1 MPAVKLTNRM
11 IEAVLPQPKSI
22 ELWDTEQR
30 GLLVKV
36 TPAGNRI
43 FMVFYRAPDGT
54 KRKPRIGAYGQ
65 ITLAQAREAARQML
79 GEVTRQRDPSAERQ
93 ANRRA
98 PGVSALCDRYL
109 EDVAAQHSKPSYLKQ
124 QRRMIETK
132 IKPAFGSAKV
142 AAVTRSDILALHNR
156 LKDTPYEANRVLAL
170 ASVLFK
176 HAELWGLRPEGSNP
190 CRLIK
195 RFRETRRERLLTDD
209 EVSRIFATLDDSD
222 EEPSVKLTVTL
233 LFATAC
239 RASEILGLEWRFVD
253 KAAGEIVWPDSK
265 TGALSKPL
273 TDEIAAL
280 LSEAER
286 VVGNPFVCV
295 GIKDR
300 AAGLPMSTLEKAW
313 RRILERAGVAPCGL
327 HAIRH
332 RAATEIANSGLP
344 LQVGMK
350 LTGHRTVTTY
360 SRYLH
365 TERKQVKEA
374 AEMVAQRRRRTV
386 DGNRQQS

>member
-1 MPAVKLTNRM
+1 MPAVKLTARL
-11 IEAVLPQPKSI
+11 IEATEPQAKPL

-30 GLLVKV
+30 GLLLKV

-43 FMVFYRAPDGT
+43 FMIFYRASDGT

-79 GEVTRQRDPSAERQ
+79 GEVARQRDPSAERQ
-93 ANRRA
+93 ADRRA
-98 PGVSALCDRYL
+98 PDVRALCDRYL
-109 EDVAAQHSKPSYLKQ
+109 RDVAAQHSKPSYLKQ
-124 QRRMIETK
+124 QRRMVETR
-132 IKPAFGSAKV
+132 IKPALGTAKV

-195 RFRETRRERLLTDD
+195 RFRETRRERLLTDG
-209 EVSRIFATLDDSD
+209 EVARIFVALDDSA
-222 EEPSVKLTVTL
+222 EEPSVKLAVRL

-239 RASEILGLEWRFVD
+239 RASEILGLRWEYIDRE
-253 KAAGEIVWPDSK
+253 AAEIVWPDSK
-265 TGALSKPL
+265 TGAFRKPL

-286 VVGNPFVCV
+286 IVGNPLVCV

-313 RRILERAGVAPCGL
+313 RRILERGEVAPCGL

-332 RAATEIANSGLP
+332 RAATEIANSGIP

-350 LTGHRTVTTY
+350 LTGHRTAATY

-365 TERKQVKEA
+365 TEREQV
-374 AEMVAQRRRRTV
+374 
-386 DGNRQQS
+386 

>member
-1 MPAVKLTNRM
+1 MAAVKLTNRL
-11 IEAVLPQPKSI
+11 IEAVVPQAKPL

-98 PGVSALCDRYL
+98 PDVSALCDRYL

-124 QRRMIETK
+124 QRRMIDTRL
-132 IKPAFGSAKV
+132 KPALGSVKV

-170 ASVLFK
+170 ASVIFN

-195 RFRETRRERLLTDD
+195 RFRETRRERLLTDG
-209 EVSRIFATLDDSD
+209 EVARIFAALDDNG
-222 EEPSVKLTVTL
+222 EEPSVKLAVRL

-239 RASEILGLEWRFVD
+239 RASEILGLRWEYIDRE
-253 KAAGEIVWPDSK
+253 AAEIVWPDSK
-265 TGALSKPL
+265 TGAFRKPL

-286 VVGNPFVCV
+286 IVGNPLVCV

-313 RRILERAGVAPCGL
+313 RRILERGGVALCGL

-332 RAATEIANSGLP
+332 RAATEIANSGIP

-350 LTGHRTVTTY
+350 LTGHRTAATY

-365 TERKQVKEA
+365 TEREQVKEA
-374 AEMVAQRRRRTV
+374 AEMVARSRRRTV
-386 DGNRQQS
+386 DGNRQRH

>member
-1 MPAVKLTNRM
+1 MPAVKLINRL
-11 IEAVLPQPKSI
+11 IEATVPQAKPI

-30 GLLVKV
+30 GLLLKI
-36 TPAGNRI
+36 TPAGARV

-65 ITLAQAREAARQML
+65 ITLVQAREVTRQML
-79 GEVTRQRDPSAERQ
+79 GEVAHNRDPSAERQ

-98 PGVSALCDRYL
+98 PDVSTLCDRYL
-109 EDVAAQHSKPSYLKQ
+109 KDVAAQHSKPSYLKQ
-124 QRRMIETK
+124 QRRMVETR
-132 IKPAFGSAKV
+132 IKPALGSAKV

-156 LKDTPYEANRVLAL
+156 LRDTPYEANRVLAL
-170 ASVLFK
+170 ASVLFN
-176 HAELWGLRPEGSNP
+176 HAERWGLRPESSNP

-195 RFRETRRERLLTDD
+195 RFAEQRRERLLSDD
-209 EVSRIFATLDDSD
+209 EVERIFAVLDAEKD
-222 EEPSVKLTVTL
+222 EPSITLAIRL

-239 RASEILGLEWRFVD
+239 RAGEILGLRWEFVD

-265 TGALSKPL
+265 TGGFSRPI
-273 TDEIAAL
+273 TEEVAAL
-280 LSEAER
+280 LNQAER
-286 VVGNPFVCV
+286 IVGNPFVCIGV
-295 GIKDR
+295 RDHSG
-300 AAGLPMSTLEKAW
+300 GLSERTLQHAWERLLRKA
-313 RRILERAGVAPCGL
+313 EVPHCGL
-327 HAIRH
+327 HSIRH

-365 TERKQVKEA
+365 TEREQVKEA
-374 AEMVAQRRRRTV
+374 AEMVAKGRRRAR
-386 DGNRQQS
+386 SEY